1 MHIGTRLVRFI
12 RQYGAS
18 AGLVLQAYQYD
29 RLVGRSK
36 LYHHSWR
43 GVESMI
49 VSMFYRLFSRRVLTK
64 ERLMKLKLFTSG

>member
-43 GVESMI
+43 NVELTI
-49 VSMFYRLFSRRVLTK
+49 VLIFY
-64 ERLMKLKLFTSG
+64 